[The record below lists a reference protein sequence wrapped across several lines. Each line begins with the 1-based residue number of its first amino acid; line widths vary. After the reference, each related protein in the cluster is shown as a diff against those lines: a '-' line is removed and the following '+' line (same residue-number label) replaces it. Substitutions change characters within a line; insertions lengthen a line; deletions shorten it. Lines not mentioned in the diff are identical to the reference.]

1 MSGDRNVTSNNVS
14 EPVLKNI
21 EAILDLEAQHEQ
33 NIPNHQRFLEK
44 IAASFGEP
52 QFLYGMIIFFACWEL
67 CTYLDNLGLI
77 TWHLPEFNLDQD
89 WLGLISLLISTGVLV
104 SQTRQAKLSEQ
115 RSHLVLQ
122 LNILTEQKIAKLI
135 SLIEELRTD
144 LPNVHNRYDSEA
156 ELMKQ
161 VIDPLVVLDVLHD
174 ALNNETVSTASDE
187 SKLIE

>member
-1 MSGDRNVTSNNVS
+1 MSGDRNLTSNDVS

-33 NIPNHQRFLEK
+33 KIPVHQRFLEK

-52 QFLYGMIIFFACWEL
+52 QFLYGMIIFFSGWQL
-67 CTYLDNLGLI
+67 TTYLGGLGII
-77 TWHLPEFNLDQD
+77 TWDLPKFDLHQD

-144 LPNVHNRYDSEA
+144 LPNVHNRHDSEA

-174 ALNNETVSTASDE
+174 ALNTETVSEKVFKNSQG
-187 SKLIE
+187 